1 MRIRR
6 DHLGA
11 GFEVWTGGQ
20 SWFWCLLNPRR
31 DGGAIGAAATE
42 ADAVREAFAA
52 IEEMSAR
59 QREDASAMRFHACGL
74 FSPVIIARET
84 CRQIWTDRLDRVAEY
99 LLEAV

>member
-1 MRIRR
+1 MRVRK

-42 ADAVREAFAA
+42 ADAIREAFVA

-59 QREDASAMRFHACGL
+59 QREDAPAVRLPVCRFFA
-74 FSPVIIARET
+74 PVIACET
-84 CRQIWTDRLDRVAEY
+84 YRQIWTDRLDRIAEY
-99 LLEAV
+99 LANA

>member
-1 MRIRR
+1 MRVRK

-42 ADAVREAFAA
+42 TDAIREAFVA
-52 IEEMSAR
+52 IEERSAR
-59 QREDASAMRFHACGL
+59 QQEDLPAVHLSPCRLFASVSACRE
-74 FSPVIIARET
+74 
-84 CRQIWTDRLDRVAEY
+84 IWTDRLDRIAEY
-99 LLEAV
+99 LANA

>member
-1 MRIRR
+1 MRVRK

-20 SWFWCLLNPRR
+20 SWFWCLLSPRR

-42 ADAVREAFAA
+42 ADAIREAFVA

-59 QREDASAMRFHACGL
+59 QREDAPAVRFPVCR
-74 FSPVIIARET
+74 FFTPVIACET
-84 CRQIWTDRLDRVAEY
+84 YRQIWTDRLNRIAEY
-99 LLEAV
+99 LANA

>member
-42 ADAVREAFAA
+42 ADAIREASVA

-59 QREDASAMRFHACGL
+59 QREDAPAGRFPACRC
-74 FSPVIIARET
+74 FTSVIAY
-84 CRQIWTDRLDRVAEY
+84 RQIWTDRLDRVAEY
-99 LLEAV
+99 LANA

>member
-42 ADAVREAFAA
+42 ADAIREASVA

-59 QREDASAMRFHACGL
+59 QLEDVPAVRLSPCAFFTSVSACRE
-74 FSPVIIARET
+74 
-84 CRQIWTDRLDRVAEY
+84 IWTDRLDRVAEY
-99 LLEAV
+99 LANA

>member
-1 MRIRR
+1 MRIRK

-20 SWFWCLLNPRR
+20 SWFWCLLNPRH

-42 ADAVREAFAA
+42 ADAIREAFVA

-59 QREDASAMRFHACGL
+59 QREDAPAVPFPVCRF
-74 FSPVIIARET
+74 FTPVIACET
-84 CRQIWTDRLDRVAEY
+84 NRQIWTDRLDRIAEY
-99 LLEAV
+99 LANA

>member
-11 GFEVWTGGQ
+11 DFEVWTGGQ

-42 ADAVREAFAA
+42 ADAIREASVA

-59 QREDASAMRFHACGL
+59 QLEDVPAVLLSPCRFFTSVSACRE
-74 FSPVIIARET
+74 
-84 CRQIWTDRLDRVAEY
+84 IWTDRLDRVAEY
-99 LLEAV
+99 LANA

>member
-1 MRIRR
+1 MRVRR

-11 GFEVWTGGQ
+11 GFEVWPGGQ

-42 ADAVREAFAA
+42 ADAIREAFVA

-59 QREDASAMRFHACGL
+59 QREDAPAVRFPACR
-74 FSPVIIARET
+74 FFTQVIACEMYRE
-84 CRQIWTDRLDRVAEY
+84 IWNGRLDRVAEY
-99 LLEAV
+99 LLESV